1 MTPSLS
7 KRHAQNAIKLIYE
20 NAGFLIPNGTPGV
33 SVTKEFPGE
42 VADDELASLYVFVD
56 EFIALFRYASFYFMS
71 AMPKAGS
78 QAATFYRLSVRQ
90 ARNLASI
97 RLLCS
102 SGLDMNARML
112 LRLLYETS
120 LLWSRFLIDESS
132 RIEFEACV
140 DAKAT
145 NDFWHRYLAKGKTEK
160 FIKSAT
166 AERGLIWLGNL
177 DDALEEMKAKNSL
190 TAHPTN
196 LASYFDGIA
205 DFRSENYAIERPS
218 SASHF
223 TLSMAIFAATIP
235 FALKPDITYGFDS
248 VDLRAA
254 EVPWPPEHSKPLT
267 WEQYNRSLRDLFPT
281 LWLMALR
288 FVEGLR
294 ERDGKSIAKSIETSK
309 PSTSSG

>member
-1 MTPSLS
+1 MTPPLS
-7 KRHAQNAIKLIYE
+7 KRHAQNAVKLIYE
-20 NAGFLIPNGTPGV
+20 NAGFLIPNGTPGA

-42 VADDELASLYVFVD
+42 VADDELASLYVFID
-56 EFIALFRYASFYFMS
+56 EFIALFRYAGFYFMS
-71 AMPKAGS
+71 AIPKAGS
-78 QAATFYRLSVRQ
+78 QATTFYRLSVRQ

-120 LLWSRFLIDESS
+120 LLWSRFLVDESC
-132 RIEFEACV
+132 RIEFEGCF
-140 DAKAT
+140 DAKST
-145 NDFWHRYLAKGKTEK
+145 NDFWHKYLAKGKTEK
-160 FIKSAT
+160 FMKAAT

-177 DDALEEMKAKNSL
+177 DAEMEEMKAKNSL

-223 TLSMAIFAATIP
+223 TLSTALFAATMP
-235 FALKPDITYGFDS
+235 FALKPDITYEFDS
-248 VDLRAA
+248 LDLRAV
-254 EVPWPPEHSKPLT
+254 EVPWPPEHSQPLT
-267 WEQYNRSLRDLFPT
+267 WEQYNQSLRDLFPS
-281 LWLMALR
+281 LWLMVLR

-294 ERDGKSIAKSIETSK
+294 ERDGKSELPKVD
-309 PSTSSG
+309 